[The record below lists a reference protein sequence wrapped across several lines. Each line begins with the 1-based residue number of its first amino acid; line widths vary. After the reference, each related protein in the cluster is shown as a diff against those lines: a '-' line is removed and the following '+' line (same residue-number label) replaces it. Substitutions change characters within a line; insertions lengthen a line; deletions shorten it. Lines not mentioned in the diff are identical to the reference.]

1 MQRCDMQPRSETIK
15 SKHESEIKSNVK
27 SKINNEKQS
36 ERHYF
41 ELGICVVSA
50 LISGSFFTI
59 QIISKVDINTFI
71 QTFVQVNITFTLS
84 IAALVASLGAF
95 RWEHYIKGL
104 THGGLR
110 DKYERRKYILKHA
123 KKPLYRVIWINSVF
137 IIVNLI
143 TLQSGS
149 IVLKGTTLA
158 RYAGPL
164 LVINYILIATC
175 LIMGLILIYTSM
187 RYMKELIFK

>member
-1 MQRCDMQPRSETIK
+1 MQPRSETIK
-15 SKHESEIKSNVK
+15 SKNEIKSKVK
-27 SKINNEKQS
+27 SKTQNEKQS

-41 ELGICVVSA
+41 EVGICVVSA
-50 LISGSFFTI
+50 LIFVMFFVL
-59 QIISKVDINTFI
+59 QVISKVDINEFI

-158 RYAGPL
+158 RFTGPL